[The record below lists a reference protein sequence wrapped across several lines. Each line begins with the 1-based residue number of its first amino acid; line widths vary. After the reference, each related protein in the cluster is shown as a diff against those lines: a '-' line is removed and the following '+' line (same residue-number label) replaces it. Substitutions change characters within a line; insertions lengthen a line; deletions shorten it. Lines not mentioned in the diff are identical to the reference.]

1 MSDRSEKGFALIAV
15 LWTVALLSIIAA
27 VLSLESRTSLRISRN
42 AAEVAAAR
50 AAADA
55 GIQRA
60 ILNLLV
66 DSEKFRPDGAVY
78 AWEFANST
86 VHISVQDEASKV
98 DLNQAS
104 EVLLAA
110 LFVLVGIDPGEAQS
124 LAGAIAD
131 FRDPDNLPRVGGAE
145 ETQYQA
151 AGLAWGPKNSA
162 FEAIEELR
170 RVLGM
175 TPRIYEQVAPDLTVY
190 SVAGAINPAVA
201 GERLNGILRQV
212 GVTSQSP
219 ITSSGA
225 VYSIRAEAKGIHGA
239 MFVREAVVQLI
250 LESVV
255 PIRLLAWRQG
265 AVKNS
270 DSALELNAGE

>member
-1 MSDRSEKGFALIAV
+1 MDRC
-15 LWTVALLSIIAA
+15 AA
-27 VLSLESRTSLRISRN
+27 VHYCRCSSLESRTSLRISRN

-86 VHISVQDEASKV
+86 VHISVRTRPPKWI
-98 DLNQAS
+98 LYQAS

-190 SVAGAINPAVA
+190 SVAGGSTQPLPEN
-201 GERLNGILRQV
+201 
-212 GVTSQSP
+212 
-219 ITSSGA
+219 
-225 VYSIRAEAKGIHGA
+225 
-239 MFVREAVVQLI
+239 
-250 LESVV
+250 
-255 PIRLLAWRQG
+255 
-265 AVKNS
+265 
-270 DSALELNAGE
+270 D